1 MVRLGKNAPSLPS
14 MRLHS
19 SPGQAYICGSP
30 LTSVTIPIRST
41 SLVPVRTILASRFC
55 RIAGLN
61 MKISWKLP
69 NRWGLKHADFFVQHF
84 EQAFSGENQKSPG
97 FSDGYEKREGNQSRE
112 IGRSLSQSR
121 VVESSALGYVQTAIR
136 ALSQG
141 RGNFFQKRKKEES
154 AKAREQLELLK
165 KKKEAERANALSTP
179 RPIPAPPTEH
189 ISNLR
194 ISPVPNITG
203 ELYPNLVALDDEAK
217 AVLVPPK
224 PLQLCVST

>member
-61 MKISWKLP
+61 IEYKNIMEITYPMGAQTCRLFRSTLRTEKEINREKLDEVFP
-69 NRWGLKHADFFVQHF
+69 KAELLKVRLLDMYKQ
-84 EQAFSGENQKSPG
+84 Q
-97 FSDGYEKREGNQSRE
+97 YERYLKDE
-112 IGRSLSQSR
+112 
-121 VVESSALGYVQTAIR
+121 
-136 ALSQG
+136 
-141 RGNFFQKRKKEES
+141 KRKKEES

-165 KKKEAERANALSTP
+165 KKKEAERANALSTL
-179 RPIPAPPTEH
+179 RSIPAPPTEH

-224 PLQLCVST
+224 PLQLCVTT